1 MLVRGYT
8 VLAMVRRNKTIALTF
23 LAVSLT
29 APGFCADRSRTD
41 RVVIVSVADMFS
53 APNENADVVSQAVLG
68 SNVATLQTKRK
79 WAKVETADHYS
90 GWMQK
95 KDLRESKHPYAESA
109 DSAQVASLFANV
121 YRETD
126 VTAHAPLMTL
136 PFESRVEVAAKP
148 ADNPRWIQVRLPD
161 GRAGWI
167 QQGDVIFQPRNLSI
181 EESIAL
187 AKRFLG
193 IPYLWGGRSS
203 FGYDCSG
210 FTQMLVRSRGIVM
223 PRDADLQAAWSGVE
237 AVDRKD
243 LQAGDLLFFGES
255 EKKITHTGMYIGNGE
270 FIHDTTNTYPV
281 VQISRLDDEP
291 WTHLLVASRRVK

>member
-1 MLVRGYT
+1 MIRIRKPVALA
-8 VLAMVRRNKTIALTF
+8 VLAQSLLAIPALGVG
-23 LAVSLT
+23 A
-29 APGFCADRSRTD
+29 GRTD

-53 APNENADVVSQAVLG
+53 APNESADVVSQAILG
-68 SNVATLQTKRK
+68 SNVVTLQKKGK
-79 WAKVETADHYS
+79 WVKVETADQYS
-90 GWMQK
+90 GWVQK
-95 KDLRESKHPYAESA
+95 KALRESKHPYADSA
-109 DSAQVASLFANV
+109 ESAQVSSLFANV

-126 VTAHAPLMTL
+126 VTAHAPLVTL
-136 PFESRVEVAAKP
+136 PFESRVEVVARP
-148 ADNPRWIQVRLPD
+148 ADNTRWIQIRLPD
-161 GRAGWI
+161 GRTGWI
-167 QQGDVIFQPRNLSI
+167 QQGDVAFQPKSLSI
-181 EESIAL
+181 EESIEL

-210 FTQMLVRSRGIVM
+210 FTQMLVRSRGIMM
-223 PRDADLQAAWSGVE
+223 PRDADLQAAWSGVV
-237 AVDRKD
+237 AVERKD

-270 FIHDTTNTYPV
+270 FIHDTTNTHPV